1 MCTHFHFA
9 EIPVVAV
16 LPHPRLGYDTP
27 PPAKISLPANTQG
40 RGQLWSDAVFEAVLT
55 LKNQLGSRNEAV
67 AAAAA
72 NSILEL
78 ERTRMRHDKTV
89 AGSSLTPDQF
99 GAAGPDDSDQFDTMT
114 ELPELASLHREPP
127 APQASDALAGHT
139 AEALSAIPMIGSKPT
154 TRDYAERIVR
164 RFLNE
169 QVLEAE
175 DIAPGQFMVHFRRE
189 LRKTAA
195 SALPN

>member
-1 MCTHFHFA
+1 MLAT
-9 EIPVVAV
+9 
-16 LPHPRLGYDTP
+16 LPHNRLGYDSP
-27 PPAKISLPANTQG
+27 PPVKLPLPATAHG
-40 RGQLWSDAVFEAVLT
+40 RGLLWSDAVFEAVLT
-55 LKNQLGSRNEAV
+55 LKNQLASRSEAV

-89 AGSSLTPDQF
+89 AGSSL
-99 GAAGPDDSDQFDTMT
+99 DSDGADAGEFDGSDRMETLG
-114 ELPELASLHREPP
+114 ELPDLEPP
-127 APQASDALAGHT
+127 QCGPPTTDALVAHT
-139 AEALSAIPMIGSKPT
+139 TEVLAAIPMIGINPT
-154 TRDYAERIVR
+154 TRSSAERLVR

-175 DIAPGQFMVHFRRE
+175 DIAPGQFMTHFRQH